1 MYTIDGTYGVMR
13 GYKIS
18 SGAGGELSAQR
29 SWENVMDPVQDR
41 MVAVAFKPRQGMA
54 ALQLSRPALLAAE

>member
-18 SGAGGELSAQR
+18 TGAGGELSAQR

-54 ALQLSRPALLAAE
+54 AL